1 MASGGTCEYGGHF
14 DRLVDLSMPS
24 ARGQDCQQRGV
35 GYAAAMEFIAPQK
48 TLDCNGRI
56 LVMDRPRIAGIVNIT
71 LDSFS
76 DGGRYLDPAAAVAH
90 GLQLIAEGA
99 DLLDIGGESTR
110 PGAGDVSAADE
121 IARVVPVIQA
131 LAAQTTMPLSID
143 TSKPDVMRAAVAAG
157 AGMIND
163 VYALRRDGALEAAA
177 SLRVPVCLMHM
188 LGEPRTMQDDP
199 HYDDV
204 VGTVHRF
211 LAERIFACQMAGI
224 DKKNLLVD
232 PGFGFGKTLEHN
244 LSLLRELARFADL
257 APVLVGLSR
266 KRMIGSLTGRDMPEQ
281 RASGSVAAALIAT
294 QRGAAIVRVHDVAA
308 TRDALL
314 VWNAVAAGDR
324 APKPVAAA
332 PRSLWD
338 DD

>member
-1 MASGGTCEYGGHF
+1 
-14 DRLVDLSMPS
+14 
-24 ARGQDCQQRGV
+24 
-35 GYAAAMEFIAPQK
+35 MEFLAPQK
-48 TLDCNGRI
+48 ALDCNGRI
-56 LVMDRPRIAGIVNIT
+56 LVLDRPRIAGIINIT
-71 LDSFS
+71 ADSFS

-90 GLQLIAEGA
+90 GLQLLAEGA
-99 DLLDIGGESTR
+99 DLLDVGAESTR
-110 PGAGDVSAADE
+110 PGAGEISVDE
-121 IARVVPVIQA
+121 EVARIVPVIAA
-131 LAAQTTMPLSID
+131 LAAQTSVPISID

-163 VYALRRDGALEAAA
+163 VYALRREGALDAAA
-177 SLRVPVCLMHM
+177 SLGVPVCLMHM

-204 VGTVHRF
+204 VGSVHRF

-224 DKKNLLVD
+224 DKKNLLID

-244 LSLLRELARFADL
+244 LALLRDLAKFAELAPL
-257 APVLVGLSR
+257 LVGLSR
-266 KRMIGSLTGRDMPEQ
+266 KRMIGSLTDRANPED
-281 RASGSVAAALIAT
+281 RAAGSAAAALIAC

-314 VWNAVAAGDR
+314 VWAAVAAGDR
-324 APKPVAAA
+324 AAKAAKPSAASIA
-332 PRSLWD
+332 WD